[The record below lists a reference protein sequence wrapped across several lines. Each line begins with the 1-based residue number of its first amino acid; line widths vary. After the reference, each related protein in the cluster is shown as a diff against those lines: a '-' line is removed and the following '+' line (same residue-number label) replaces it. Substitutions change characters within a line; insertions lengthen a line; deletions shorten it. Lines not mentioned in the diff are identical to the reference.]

1 MAPENS
7 VHSAFLVFSR
17 MGEPRTIAAEEDVG
31 SNRYRGHEEQQS
43 QHALRWLAVLRFST
57 TQGPHEIMSLL
68 R

>member
-1 MAPENS
+1 
-7 VHSAFLVFSR
+7 

-31 SNRYRGHEEQQS
+31 SNRSRGHEEQQS